1 MSHWRLKG
9 GVRMRPILTDVVAN
23 ERLRAR
29 LGEELIAG
37 KLSHAYIL
45 SGGIKKYTDE
55 MKIESTVGVG
65 TTMYLKVYTN

>member
-23 ERLRAR
+23 DRLRAR

-45 SGGIKKYTDE
+45 SG
-55 MKIESTVGVG
+55 
-65 TTMYLKVYTN
+65 